1 MNAKFGNKS
10 IGYAVAGIVITMMG
24 LLCIMHY
31 FPYEALLLLVSPVLL
46 WLSLKGFIHGVQSLR
61 QKERPKYFG
70 IIGLPLNLLVLI
82 LSGLAIMP
90 FLNWGNAPGL
100 YWVVIAAIPIAVL
113 FPVLLRWW
121 RSEWGRANTRFGVL
135 SIGCFCV
142 LVSVVALPQIFAN
155 KFLGSCDFEF
165 CDFEFCDFGL
175 YDIIGLLAAVLML
188 VGLSF
193 GFLGLYRQEEPKG
206 YRYIGFF
213 LNLFPFL
220 FFWCRFFL
228 IFNLR

>member
-1 MNAKFGNKS
+1 MKAKFGGFS

-82 LSGLAIMP
+82 LSGLAIVQV
-90 FLNWGNAPGL
+90 FVGEFAPGL

-155 KFLGSCDFEF
+155 KFLGFCYFESS
-165 CDFEFCDFGL
+165 DFGL
-175 YDIIGLLAAVLML
+175 YDCVRLLTAVLML

-193 GFLGLYRQEEPKG
+193 GFLGLCRQEEPRS

-220 FFWCRFFL
+220 FFLYRFFL